1 MGKLMKGNEAM
12 SEAAVRGGANLF
24 AGYPI
29 TPSSEMLEYF
39 SWRMAECGGSF
50 IQAESE
56 VAAAA
61 MVQAAA
67 FAGGRSL
74 TVTSGPGLSLMAE
87 TLNNLAMSR
96 ISALFIDVQRAAST
110 ILPEQSDYN
119 YVTKSLGHNGLRGF
133 VMAPHTVQEGVD
145 LVYDSFD
152 IGERLRCPVFVMS
165 DGMIGQM
172 EEPVELPEFK
182 TRTAP
187 LHFTPPTGC
196 EGREAVTGPGQPAML
211 EESRWEAYNDYCRW
225 EKEEVMYEEYMMEDA
240 EYVIIAY
247 GSSARICKD
256 TVQMMREAG
265 HKVGLFRPITLFPF
279 PKHQIRDFKNRG
291 IKGVLSVEMAIPPM
305 LYEDIRPEL
314 DPTIP
319 LRFYNRCGGT
329 MVDEYEA
336 MEAMEKLMK
345 EGK

>member
-1 MGKLMKGNEAM
+1 
-12 SEAAVRGGANLF
+12 
-24 AGYPI
+24 
-29 TPSSEMLEYF
+29 
-39 SWRMAECGGSF
+39 
-50 IQAESE
+50 
-56 VAAAA
+56 
-61 MVQAAA
+61 
-67 FAGGRSL
+67 
-74 TVTSGPGLSLMAE
+74 
-87 TLNNLAMSR
+87 
-96 ISALFIDVQRAAST
+96 
-110 ILPEQSDYN
+110 
-119 YVTKSLGHNGLRGF
+119 
-133 VMAPHTVQEGVD
+133 
-145 LVYDSFD
+145 
-152 IGERLRCPVFVMS
+152 
-165 DGMIGQM
+165 
-172 EEPVELPEFK
+172 
-182 TRTAP
+182 
-187 LHFTPPTGC
+187 
-196 EGREAVTGPGQPAML
+196 
-211 EESRWEAYNDYCRW
+211 
-225 EKEEVMYEEYMMEDA
+225 MYEEYMMEDA